1 MKKLYFPIALLLILN
16 SLAAARIAAALVT
29 YRLSHALPKTVKPAP
44 SAIGPA
50 HAEGLSAYAPIVEKG
65 LFGGATQG
73 RLTPLVTAPQAAQG
87 PATPP
92 AQGDLVLV
100 GTARGSFRET
110 FALIRRTTPPEERV
124 FRLGDQV
131 FDRGP
136 LVGVRKESVEI
147 LSGGKRVRLLTP
159 LASPSDGAAPAG
171 AVAPAPPPAGGATQ
185 IGAGTFVIDQRVL
198 NAALDNLGQAMT
210 DARLLP
216 SVKDGRVEGFRVS
229 EVKPSGVFAMVGIR
243 NGDVLHKINDL
254 PVDSPERAI
263 QSLASLK
270 GQNRIKLDLVRDGQP
285 ATFSYDI
292 R

>member
-1 MKKLYFPIALLLILN
+1 MKKVYLFTALLLVLN
-16 SLAAARIAAALVT
+16 SLAVARIAAALVA
-29 YRLSHALPKTVKPAP
+29 YRLSHAVPKAADAKPEAVRGMP
-44 SAIGPA
+44 V
-50 HAEGLSAYAPIVEKG
+50 EGLSAFAPIVEKG
-65 LFGGATQG
+65 LFGRATQG
-73 RLTPLVTAPQAAQG
+73 SLTPVTIPTPAARES
-87 PATPP
+87 APP
-92 AQGDLVLV
+92 AKGDLILL

-110 FALIRRTTPPEERV
+110 FALIRRTTPLEERV

-136 LVGVRKESVEI
+136 LVSVQKESVEI
-147 LSGGKRVRLLTP
+147 LTGGKRVKIMTP
-159 LASPSDGAAPAG
+159 LATPLDDSSPAG
-171 AVAPAPPPAGGATQ
+171 PASLAPPPPGGATQ
-185 IGAGTFVIDQRVL
+185 IGAGSFVIDQRVL
-198 NAALDNLGQAMT
+198 NAALDNIGQAMT

-216 SVKDGRVEGFRVS
+216 SMKDGKVEGFRVS

>member
-1 MKKLYFPIALLLILN
+1 MKKFYFIVALLLILN
-16 SLAAARIAAALVT
+16 ALAAARISAALVT
-29 YRLSHALPKTVKPAP
+29 YRLSHALPKTASPP
-44 SAIGPA
+44 SSAAGA
-50 HAEGLSAYAPIVEKG
+50 TRTGGLSAFAPIVEKG
-65 LFGGATQG
+65 LFGRATQG
-73 RLTPLVTAPQAAQG
+73 NLIPVPTSAQAAKG
-87 PATPP
+87 SPP
-92 AQGDLVLV
+92 PVQGDLVLV

-131 FDRGP
+131 FNRGT
-136 LVGVRKESVEI
+136 LVNVRKESAEI
-147 LSGGKRVRLLTP
+147 LSGGKRVKLLAP
-159 LASPSDGAAPAG
+159 LAASEET
-171 AVAPAPPPAGGATQ
+171 PPPASPFQPLPTAGGA
-185 IGAGTFVIDQRVL
+185 IPGTGSYIIDQRVL
-198 NAALDNLGQAMT
+198 NAALDNIGQAMT

-216 SVKDGRVEGFRVS
+216 SMKDGRVEGFRVS

-285 ATFSYDI
+285 TTISYDI

>member
-1 MKKLYFPIALLLILN
+1 MKKFYFIIALLLILN
-16 SLAAARIAAALVT
+16 SLAVARIAAALVT
-29 YRLSHALPKTVKPAP
+29 YRLSHALPKTVNSPP
-44 SAIGPA
+44 STLRPA
-50 HAEGLSAYAPIVEKG
+50 HAEGLSAFAPIVEKG
-65 LFGGATQG
+65 LFGRATQG
-73 RLTPLVTAPQAAQG
+73 KLTPVVAATPAAQG
-87 PATPP
+87 TSPP
-92 AQGDLVLV
+92 PIQGDLVLL

-110 FALIRRTTPPEERV
+110 FALIRRSTPPEERV

-136 LVGVRKESVEI
+136 LVSVQKESVEI
-147 LSGGKRVRLLTP
+147 LSGGNRVKLLTP
-159 LASPSDGAAPAG
+159 LATPSETPMSPS
-171 AVAPAPPPAGGATQ
+171 PPQASTIPGGATQ
-185 IGAGTFVIDQRVL
+185 TTGSGSFVIDQRVL
-198 NAALDNLGQAMT
+198 NAALDNIGQAMT

-254 PVDSPERAI
+254 PVDSAERAI

>member
-1 MKKLYFPIALLLILN
+1 MKKFYFITALLLILN
-16 SLAAARIAAALVT
+16 SLAVARIAAALVT
-29 YRLSHALPKTVKPAP
+29 YRLSHALPKTVNPSP
-44 SAIGPA
+44 SAIRPA

-65 LFGGATQG
+65 LFGRAAQG
-73 RLTPLVTAPQAAQG
+73 RLTPVVTAPQAAKG
-87 PATPP
+87 PTAPP
-92 AQGDLVLV
+92 VQGDLVLV

-110 FALIRRTTPPEERV
+110 FAVIRRTTPPEERV

-131 FDRGP
+131 FERGP
-136 LVGVRKESVEI
+136 LVSVQKESVEI
-147 LSGGKRVRLLTP
+147 LSGGQRVKLLTP
-159 LASPSDGAAPAG
+159 LATMSETPPQTASSPQAPTA
-171 AVAPAPPPAGGATQ
+171 AGGATPT
-185 IGAGTFVIDQRVL
+185 GAGTFVIDQRVL
-198 NAALDNLGQAMT
+198 NAALDNIGQAMT

>member
-1 MKKLYFPIALLLILN
+1 MKKIYLITALLLILN
-16 SLAAARIAAALVT
+16 SLAVARIAAALVT
-29 YRLSHALPKTVKPAP
+29 YRLSHALPKTVNLPP

-50 HAEGLSAYAPIVEKG
+50 HAEGLSAFAPIVEKG
-65 LFGGATQG
+65 LFGRATQG
-73 RLTPLVTAPQAAQG
+73 KLTPLVA
-87 PATPP
+87 ATPAAKGSGP
-92 AQGDLVLV
+92 PSAQGDLVLV
-100 GTARGSFRET
+100 GTVRGSFRET
-110 FALIRRTTPPEERV
+110 FALIRRTMPPEERV

-136 LVGVRKESVEI
+136 LVSVQKESVEI
-147 LSGGKRVRLLTP
+147 LSGGKRVKLLTP
-159 LASPSDGAAPAG
+159 LATPSETPSHPASPQAQTT
-171 AVAPAPPPAGGATQ
+171 AGGATQ
-185 IGAGTFVIDQRVL
+185 TGAGSFVIDQRVL
-198 NAALDNLGQAMT
+198 NAALDNIGQAMT

>member
-1 MKKLYFPIALLLILN
+1 MKKFYFITALLLILN
-16 SLAAARIAAALVT
+16 SLAVARIAAALVT
-29 YRLSHALPKTVKPAP
+29 YRLSHSIPKTVQLNP
-44 SAIGPA
+44 SVKIPT
-50 HAEGLSAYAPIVEKG
+50 HAEGLSSFAPIVEKG
-65 LFGGATQG
+65 LFGRATQG
-73 RLTPLVTAPQAAQG
+73 KLTPVVAATQAAKG
-87 PATPP
+87 TSPP
-92 AQGDLVLV
+92 PVQGDLVLV
-100 GTARGSFRET
+100 GTVQGSFRET

-136 LVGVRKESVEI
+136 LVSVQKESVDI
-147 LSGGKRVRLLTP
+147 LSGGKRVKLLTP
-159 LASPSDGAAPAG
+159 LATPSETPMSPSPSPQAS
-171 AVAPAPPPAGGATQ
+171 GGTPQ
-185 IGAGTFVIDQRVL
+185 PGAGSFVIDQRVL
-198 NAALDNLGQAMT
+198 NAALDNIGQAMT

-254 PVDSPERAI
+254 PVDSAERAI